1 MNEKYVLCFKG
12 KDKDGRIQ
20 IYPIY
25 KASLKMID
33 MYTCYKLCYSASDL
47 LKCFPD
53 YVSGFIKGKL
63 SNEIDSSDLNKYFFI
78 RKDCKDIR
86 KGRTDLNILYR
97 SDADIVYAKQ
107 EDIYSALYSLKLSID
122 NYKEDDF
129 EIKLRK
135 TFFSELCN
143 ILFEKE
149 TELANKIDKNNEK
162 NFNLCEIRRFE
173 GVAIL
178 PSNLKEISN
187 FVSKD
192 YILQRKVLIILKKY
206 KKTLDDY
213 KHVHTRLVSSENL
226 KQRIDNRYFSVKIA
240 NENIRKCYEEELE
253 FYYKKYP
260 EEIPKEEQ
268 KDGNI
273 NKEAK
278 EKNQKR
284 KKTLEDNPDYI
295 KYLRRIEDDEEEKE
309 NIEFVDEEEYDDF
322 LGPKEPNDPRY
333 WSI

>member
-12 KDKDGRIQ
+12 KDKDGKIQ

-33 MYTCYKLCYSASDL
+33 MYTCYKLCYNASDL
-47 LKCFPD
+47 IRCFPD

-63 SNEIDSSDLNKYFFI
+63 SNEIDISDLNKYFFI

-122 NYKEDDF
+122 DYKKDDF
-129 EIKLRK
+129 EIKLKR
-135 TFFSELCN
+135 TFFSELCET
-143 ILFEKE
+143 LFEKE

-162 NFNLCEIRRFE
+162 NFNLCEIKRFE

-178 PSNLKEISN
+178 PSNLKEISS

-206 KKTLDDY
+206 KKILDDY

-226 KQRIDNRYFSVKIA
+226 KQRIDNRYFSINIA
-240 NENIRKCYEEELE
+240 NEIIKKCYEEELE
-253 FYYKKYP
+253 FYYEKHT
-260 EEIPKEEQ
+260 EEIPKKTKNEEICS
-268 KDGNI
+268 K
-273 NKEAK
+273 K
-278 EKNQKR
+278 EKVEKQQR
-284 KKTLEDNPDYI
+284 KNRLEDNPDYI
-295 KYLRRIEDDEEEKE
+295 KYLKSIEEDDEEKE
-309 NIEFVDEEEYDDF
+309 NFEFVDDEEYDDF